1 MLFYFVYFTYVCFV
15 YPSGF
20 NSFFLNNMFHLYCFV
35 FLDHFYE
42 TEKNTTRWKHF
53 KKIPHGR
60 NISKKYHTVE
70 TFKKNTTRS
79 KHFKKIPHGRNISKS
94 NRKIAERGKIDTSK
108 NTYYTGPLN
117 FLDWHRHLKWRG

>member
-60 NISKKYHTVE
+60 NISK
-70 TFKKNTTRS
+70 
-79 KHFKKIPHGRNISKS
+79 S

>member
-20 NSFFLNNMFHLYCFV
+20 NSF
-35 FLDHFYE
+35 YE
-42 TEKNTTRWKHF
+42 TE
-53 KKIPHGR
+53 
-60 NISKKYHTVE
+60 KKYHTVE

-79 KHFKKIPHGRNISKS
+79 KHLKKIPHGRNISKS
-94 NRKIAERGKIDTSK
+94 NRKIVERGKIDTSK

-117 FLDWHRHLKWRG
+117 FLAWHRHLKWRG

>member
-35 FLDHFYE
+35 FLDHFM
-42 TEKNTTRWKHF
+42 KR
-53 KKIPHGR
+53 KKIPHDG

-70 TFKKNTTRS
+70 TFQNLIEKSS
-79 KHFKKIPHGRNISKS
+79 KEAKSTPVRTHIIQDHLISS
-94 NRKIAERGKIDTSK
+94 IGTDT
-108 NTYYTGPLN
+108 
-117 FLDWHRHLKWRG
+117 